1 MQDIRFDIPDRTT
14 WFRIVNHAFSE
25 RKRLSDYQ
33 ICISDEIKKRWIKPY
48 HLVTLAYLID
58 ALKKEGNQVSFDMNR
73 NGSYIYNELH
83 FKDYF
88 SDDSPIFTPMDDD
101 RILGLW
107 RVNEPEIEIR
117 PRRIQ
122 DYLKRVYFPHK
133 DLSAVG
139 ICLTEAYYNIFD
151 HSEST
156 NNAWSM
162 VWYDERDERLWV
174 AVCDCGIGIPESVRK
189 SIPGLSDRIA
199 LKKALE
205 DKFTTKSKSYN
216 GGMGLGIIKDSCT
229 KKDDYLRIHS
239 GNGVLRANKDSMKIT
254 KSGFQFQGTLL
265 YYRLSLNQFEDE
277 QTIDDFTF

>member
-1 MQDIRFDIPDRTT
+1 
-14 WFRIVNHAFSE
+14 
-25 RKRLSDYQ
+25 
-33 ICISDEIKKRWIKPY
+33 
-48 HLVTLAYLID
+48 
-58 ALKKEGNQVSFDMNR
+58 
-73 NGSYIYNELH
+73 
-83 FKDYF
+83 
-88 SDDSPIFTPMDDD
+88 
-101 RILGLW
+101 
-107 RVNEPEIEIR
+107 
-117 PRRIQ
+117 
-122 DYLKRVYFPHK
+122 
-133 DLSAVG
+133 
-139 ICLTEAYYNIFD
+139 
-151 HSEST
+151 
-156 NNAWSM
+156 M